1 MEKDNYCT
9 AYSKLGAAGKKT
21 ANSQEEYT
29 LFDLRRVLA
38 IASTPVAARWAAKVD
53 RVIAHVRAGNYANTD
68 DAIRRMW
75 NKRRYDGDAPRDN
88 AAQGVGEARS
98 LQTRKEVRE

>member
-9 AYSKLGAAGKKT
+9 AYSKLGAAGSNA
-21 ANSQEEYT
+21 ANWQEEYT

-38 IASTPVAARWAAKVD
+38 IASTPVAAGWAAKVD

-75 NKRRYDGDAPRDN
+75 NKRRYDGDVTQDSK
-88 AAQGVGEARS
+88 AQERASPVPED
-98 LQTRKEVRE
+98 KK